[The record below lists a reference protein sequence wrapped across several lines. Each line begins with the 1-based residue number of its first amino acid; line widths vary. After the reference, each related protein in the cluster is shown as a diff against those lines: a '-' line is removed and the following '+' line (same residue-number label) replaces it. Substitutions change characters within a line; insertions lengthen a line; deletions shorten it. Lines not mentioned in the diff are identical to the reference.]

1 MSTNILP
8 KEESVEFIILYR
20 SLYILK
26 KKFEKYKED
35 ISKIYTKYFVKDKN
49 NYNNIRCKIIKISSF
64 KSLLQQIC
72 NLVNMSIIKIS
83 SLNELFVSD
92 LVSQKIQQ
100 ERFNESIDQIYNYI
114 SDNLKKYNEIFFNKK
129 IKPIIEINK
138 IDNINEDLTEYYPIV
153 EYNKKGDLICY
164 YDQMKEKNKK
174 YSSILKSH
182 EITLEKEYELNEKE
196 NDILFIETL
205 PVLIADFIQENP
217 KYIIINSDVNDS
229 ELNNE
234 IKNLFDG
241 NILKKVERENKI
253 LKREINLPHIN
264 NEMRLQELLNQQLG
278 IEKNIKLYQD
288 LLNEKKKSGHDI
300 KYIEDFLSKLNEEK
314 KKINEKIKE
323 EENKEQNNNHQ
334 KKNIYSISS
343 ISTNSNITK
352 TNLTKS
358 KTVKFKIT
366 LNELREEQK
375 MINSLKEI
383 FDFYANQHYPMASAP
398 TFDEIAFRKINL
410 DLAEF
415 SKFCVE
421 FEIPIT
427 KQKMSELF
435 KKNTSNRKDMSFTE
449 FKNSLEK
456 IAQAMNDSKK
466 EKLLHKIKLYKE
478 ILGKFKDTNDIIQD
492 FKRKSIYIHE
502 NDINNPN
509 KNNIRNSHRLTTHKA
524 SILFDNKKKLYE
536 NELKEAQNELDK
548 LKKLS
553 YKGVFDEFIK
563 FIGFDDPKIYRK
575 KMKGFIIPFHDMT
588 ERVLE
593 YKGGYKYKK
602 ISRDE
607 IIDRMKRDLR
617 KVKNND
623 NKFNNYYL
631 KKLREQKEKE
641 DKKNEIYE
649 KRMKEFIED
658 KKRKIAILKEEEKK
672 EKERI
677 EKSKLTAED
686 IKKQKEL
693 EEEKEREKE
702 REMEREKER
711 IELERKEAEEKR
723 KEEEKKIEEDKKRNV
738 FSYDRIE
745 KSEIDDI
752 NLDEELNKDFFIED
766 DSQNSDEE
774 ILNNFGNNNKEK
786 KRIESSFNNNIDEN
800 QEKEERVNYL
810 KTNLEDY
817 EKENVLITQPENKN
831 IVLLKNKNSIFN
843 KRNQS
848 LDFDSKNN
856 NLTET
861 THLYIHKNQKLNL
874 PFKTDNKIENNSE
887 SNLIYSLKSKRKSNS
902 QTFIKAGENIV
913 KENKRQISAY
923 YGKNN
928 SNNYIPFTS
937 SNIND
942 DRGYNKKRQLLFAG
956 KVKRNKELLLKNQMI
971 ENAKLIKKIEML
983 RNNDNNNDFNIR
995 KNLDQ

>member
-1 MSTNILP
+1 MNGNNFP
-8 KEESVEFIILYR
+8 KEDSIEFVTIYR

-26 KKFEKYKED
+26 KKFDKYKDD
-35 ISKIYTKYFVKDKN
+35 ISKIYTKYFIKDKN
-49 NYNNIRCKIIKISSF
+49 TFNNFRFKTIKISSF
-64 KSLLQQIC
+64 KPLLEQIC
-72 NLVNMSIIKIS
+72 NSISMSIIKIS

-92 LVSQKIQQ
+92 LVSQKFRQ
-100 ERFNESIDQIYNYI
+100 EKLKESIDQIYSYI
-114 SDNLKKYNEIFFNKK
+114 TDKLKKYNDIFFNKK
-129 IKPIIEINK
+129 IKPAIEINNK
-138 IDNINEDLTEYYPIV
+138 NNNTEDFTNDYTII
-153 EYNKKGDLICY
+153 EYNKNGELIY
-164 YDQMKEKNKK
+164 NYDQMKEMNKK
-174 YSSILKSH
+174 YSSVLKDH
-182 EITLEKEYELNEKE
+182 EIKIEKEYELNEKE
-196 NDILFIETL
+196 NDILYIETL

-217 KYIIINSDVNDS
+217 KYIIINSDVNDN

-786 KRIESSFNNNIDEN
+786 KRIESSYNNNIDEN

-942 DRGYNKKRQLLFAG
+942 DREYNKKRQLLFAG

-983 RNNDNNNDFNIR
+983 RNNENNNDFNIR
-995 KNLDQ
+995 KNLEQ

>member
-174 YSSILKSH
+174 YSSVLKSH

-217 KYIIINSDVNDS
+217 KYIIINSDVNDN

-649 KRMKEFIED
+649 KRMKKFIED

-786 KRIESSFNNNIDEN
+786 KRIESSYNNNIDEN

-913 KENKRQISAY
+913 KENKRKISAY

-942 DRGYNKKRQLLFAG
+942 DREYNKKRQLLFAG

>member
-8 KEESVEFIILYR
+8 KEESVDFIILYR

-114 SDNLKKYNEIFFNKK
+114 SNNLKKYNEIFFNKK

-153 EYNKKGDLICY
+153 EYNKKGDLIYY
-164 YDQMKEKNKK
+164 YDQIKEKNKK

-182 EITLEKEYELNEKE
+182 EITLEKEYELNKKE
-196 NDILFIETL
+196 NDILYIETL

-217 KYIIINSDVNDS
+217 KYIIINSDVNDN

-241 NILKKVERENKI
+241 NILKKVERENRI

-358 KTVKFKIT
+358 KTVKFKIS

-563 FIGFDDPKIYRK
+563 FMGFNEPKIYRK

-677 EKSKLTAED
+677 EKSKLTVED

-786 KRIESSFNNNIDEN
+786 KRIESSYNNNIDEN

-902 QTFIKAGENIV
+902 ETFIKAGENIV

-942 DRGYNKKRQLLFAG
+942 DREYNKKRQLLFAG

-983 RNNDNNNDFNIR
+983 RNNENNNDFNIR
-995 KNLDQ
+995 KNLEQ

>member
-153 EYNKKGDLICY
+153 EYNKKGDLIYY
-164 YDQMKEKNKK
+164 YDQIKEKNKK

-196 NDILFIETL
+196 NDILYIETL

-217 KYIIINSDVNDS
+217 KYIIINSDVNDN

-300 KYIEDFLSKLNEEK
+300 KYIEDFLSKLNKKK

-358 KTVKFKIT
+358 KTVKFKIS

-563 FIGFDDPKIYRK
+563 FMGFNEPKIYRK

-786 KRIESSFNNNIDEN
+786 KRIESSYNNNIDEN

-928 SNNYIPFTS
+928 NNNYIPFTS

-942 DRGYNKKRQLLFAG
+942 DREYNKKRQLLFAG

-995 KNLDQ
+995 KNLEQ

>member
-196 NDILFIETL
+196 NDILYIETL

-217 KYIIINSDVNDS
+217 KYIIINSDVNDN

-241 NILKKVERENKI
+241 NILKKVERENRI

-352 TNLTKS
+352 TNITKS

-786 KRIESSFNNNIDEN
+786 KRIESSYNNNIDEN

-887 SNLIYSLKSKRKSNS
+887 SNLMYSLKSKRKSNS

-928 SNNYIPFTS
+928 NNNYIPFTS

-942 DRGYNKKRQLLFAG
+942 DREYNKKRQLLFAG

-983 RNNDNNNDFNIR
+983 RNNENNNDFNIR
-995 KNLDQ
+995 KNLEQ

>member
-196 NDILFIETL
+196 NDILYIETL

-217 KYIIINSDVNDS
+217 KYIIINSDVNDN

-358 KTVKFKIT
+358 KTVKFKIS

-563 FIGFDDPKIYRK
+563 FMGFNEPKIYRK

-786 KRIESSFNNNIDEN
+786 KRIESSYNNNIDEN

-942 DRGYNKKRQLLFAG
+942 DREYNKKRQLLFAG

-983 RNNDNNNDFNIR
+983 RNNENNNDFNIR
-995 KNLDQ
+995 KNLEQ

>member
-174 YSSILKSH
+174 YSSVLKSH

-217 KYIIINSDVNDS
+217 KYIIINSDVNDN

-786 KRIESSFNNNIDEN
+786 KRIESSYNNNIDEN

-942 DRGYNKKRQLLFAG
+942 DREYNKKRQLLFAG

-983 RNNDNNNDFNIR
+983 RNNENNNDFNIR
-995 KNLDQ
+995 KNLEQ

>member
-35 ISKIYTKYFVKDKN
+35 ISKIYTKFFVKDKN

-114 SDNLKKYNEIFFNKK
+114 SNNLKKYNEIFFNKK

-217 KYIIINSDVNDS
+217 KYIIINSDVNDN

-358 KTVKFKIT
+358 KTVKFKIS

-786 KRIESSFNNNIDEN
+786 KRIESSYNNNIDEN

-902 QTFIKAGENIV
+902 ETFIKAGENIV

-942 DRGYNKKRQLLFAG
+942 DREYNKKRQLLFAG

-983 RNNDNNNDFNIR
+983 RNNENNNDFNIR
-995 KNLDQ
+995 KNLEQ

>member
-196 NDILFIETL
+196 NDILYIETL

-217 KYIIINSDVNDS
+217 KYIIINSDVNDN

-241 NILKKVERENKI
+241 NILKKVERENRI

-288 LLNEKKKSGHDI
+288 LLNEKKKNGHDI

-358 KTVKFKIT
+358 KTVKFKIS

-435 KKNTSNRKDMSFTE
+435 KKNMSNRKDMSFTE

-536 NELKEAQNELDK
+536 NELKEAQN
-548 LKKLS
+548 
-553 YKGVFDEFIK
+553 
-563 FIGFDDPKIYRK
+563 
-575 KMKGFIIPFHDMT
+575 
-588 ERVLE
+588 
-593 YKGGYKYKK
+593 
-602 ISRDE
+602 
-607 IIDRMKRDLR
+607 
-617 KVKNND
+617 N
-623 NKFNNYYL
+623 
-631 KKLREQKEKE
+631 
-641 DKKNEIYE
+641 
-649 KRMKEFIED
+649 
-658 KKRKIAILKEEEKK
+658 
-672 EKERI
+672 
-677 EKSKLTAED
+677 
-686 IKKQKEL
+686 
-693 EEEKEREKE
+693 
-702 REMEREKER
+702 
-711 IELERKEAEEKR
+711 
-723 KEEEKKIEEDKKRNV
+723 
-738 FSYDRIE
+738 
-745 KSEIDDI
+745 
-752 NLDEELNKDFFIED
+752 
-766 DSQNSDEE
+766 
-774 ILNNFGNNNKEK
+774 
-786 KRIESSFNNNIDEN
+786 
-800 QEKEERVNYL
+800 
-810 KTNLEDY
+810 
-817 EKENVLITQPENKN
+817 
-831 IVLLKNKNSIFN
+831 
-843 KRNQS
+843 
-848 LDFDSKNN
+848 
-856 NLTET
+856 
-861 THLYIHKNQKLNL
+861 
-874 PFKTDNKIENNSE
+874 
-887 SNLIYSLKSKRKSNS
+887 
-902 QTFIKAGENIV
+902 
-913 KENKRQISAY
+913 
-923 YGKNN
+923 
-928 SNNYIPFTS
+928 
-937 SNIND
+937 
-942 DRGYNKKRQLLFAG
+942 
-956 KVKRNKELLLKNQMI
+956 
-971 ENAKLIKKIEML
+971 
-983 RNNDNNNDFNIR
+983 
-995 KNLDQ
+995 

>member
-153 EYNKKGDLICY
+153 EYNKKGDLIYY
-164 YDQMKEKNKK
+164 YDQIKEKNKK

-196 NDILFIETL
+196 NDILYIETL

-217 KYIIINSDVNDS
+217 KYIIINSDVNDN

-786 KRIESSFNNNIDEN
+786 KRIESSYNNNIDEN

-887 SNLIYSLKSKRKSNS
+887 SNLMYSLKSKRKSNS

-942 DRGYNKKRQLLFAG
+942 DREYNKKRQLLFAG

-983 RNNDNNNDFNIR
+983 RNNENNNDFNIR
-995 KNLDQ
+995 KNLEQ

>member
-114 SDNLKKYNEIFFNKK
+114 SNNLKKYNEIFFNKK

-153 EYNKKGDLICY
+153 EYNKKGDLIYY
-164 YDQMKEKNKK
+164 YDQIKEKNKK

-182 EITLEKEYELNEKE
+182 EITLEKEYELNKKE
-196 NDILFIETL
+196 NDILYIETL

-217 KYIIINSDVNDS
+217 KYIIINSDVNDN

-300 KYIEDFLSKLNEEK
+300 KYIEDFINKLNKEK

-358 KTVKFKIT
+358 KTVKFKIS

-563 FIGFDDPKIYRK
+563 FMGFNEPKIYRK

-766 DSQNSDEE
+766 DSQNSDKE

-786 KRIESSFNNNIDEN
+786 KRIESSYNNNIDEN

-887 SNLIYSLKSKRKSNS
+887 SNLMYSLKSKRKSNS

-928 SNNYIPFTS
+928 NNNYIPFTS

-942 DRGYNKKRQLLFAG
+942 DREYNKKRQLLFAG

-995 KNLDQ
+995 KNLEQ

>member
-114 SDNLKKYNEIFFNKK
+114 SNNLKKYNEIFFNKK

-153 EYNKKGDLICY
+153 EYNKKGDLIYY
-164 YDQMKEKNKK
+164 YDQIKEKNKK

-196 NDILFIETL
+196 NDILYIETL

-217 KYIIINSDVNDS
+217 KYIIINSDVNDN

-288 LLNEKKKSGHDI
+288 LLNEKKKNGHDI

-358 KTVKFKIT
+358 KTVKFKIS

-723 KEEEKKIEEDKKRNV
+723 KEEEKKIDEDKKRNV

-766 DSQNSDEE
+766 DSQNSDKE

-786 KRIESSFNNNIDEN
+786 KRIESSYNNNIDEN

-942 DRGYNKKRQLLFAG
+942 DREYNKKRQLLFAG

-983 RNNDNNNDFNIR
+983 RNNENNNDFNIR
-995 KNLDQ
+995 KNLEQ

>member
-174 YSSILKSH
+174 YSSVLKSH

-196 NDILFIETL
+196 NDILYIETL

-217 KYIIINSDVNDS
+217 KYIIINSDVNDN

-358 KTVKFKIT
+358 KTVKFKIS

-786 KRIESSFNNNIDEN
+786 KRIESSF
-800 QEKEERVNYL
+800 K
-810 KTNLEDY
+810 
-817 EKENVLITQPENKN
+817 ENKN

-942 DRGYNKKRQLLFAG
+942 DREYNKKRQLLFAG

-983 RNNDNNNDFNIR
+983 RNNENNNDFNIR
-995 KNLDQ
+995 KNLEQ

>member
-1 MSTNILP
+1 MSTNNLP

-35 ISKIYTKYFVKDKN
+35 ISKIYTKFFVKDKN

-114 SDNLKKYNEIFFNKK
+114 TDNLKKYNEIFFNKK

-174 YSSILKSH
+174 YSSVLKSH
-182 EITLEKEYELNEKE
+182 EITLEREYELNEKE
-196 NDILFIETL
+196 NDILYIETL

-217 KYIIINSDVNDS
+217 KYIIINSDVNDN

-241 NILKKVERENKI
+241 NILKKVERENRI

-334 KKNIYSISS
+334 KKNIYSISN

-563 FIGFDDPKIYRK
+563 FMGFNEPKIYRK

-607 IIDRMKRDLR
+607 IIDRMKRDLQ

-766 DSQNSDEE
+766 DSQNSDKE

-786 KRIESSFNNNIDEN
+786 KRIESSYNNNIDEN

-848 LDFDSKNN
+848 LDLDSRNN
-856 NLTET
+856 NLTVAT
-861 THLYIHKNQKLNL
+861 DIYIHKNQKLSL
-874 PFKTDNKIENNSE
+874 PFKTEKKIENNSE

-928 SNNYIPFTS
+928 SNNNIPFTS

-942 DRGYNKKRQLLFAG
+942 DREYNKKRQLLFAG

-983 RNNDNNNDFNIR
+983 RNNENNNDFNIR
-995 KNLDQ
+995 KNLEQ

>member
-114 SDNLKKYNEIFFNKK
+114 SNNLKKYNEIFFNKK

-196 NDILFIETL
+196 NDILYIETL

-217 KYIIINSDVNDS
+217 KYIIINSDVNDN

-241 NILKKVERENKI
+241 NILKKVERENRI

-288 LLNEKKKSGHDI
+288 LLNEKKKNGHDI

-358 KTVKFKIT
+358 KTVKFKIS

-723 KEEEKKIEEDKKRNV
+723 KEEEKKIDEDKKRNV

-786 KRIESSFNNNIDEN
+786 KRIESSYNNNIDEN

-887 SNLIYSLKSKRKSNS
+887 SNLMYSLKSKRKSNS

-942 DRGYNKKRQLLFAG
+942 DREYNKKRQLLFAG

-983 RNNDNNNDFNIR
+983 RNNENNNDFNIR
-995 KNLDQ
+995 KNLEQ

>member
-174 YSSILKSH
+174 YSSVLKSH

-196 NDILFIETL
+196 NDILYIETL
-205 PVLIADFIQENP
+205 PLLIADFIQENP
-217 KYIIINSDVNDS
+217 KYNIINT
-229 ELNNE
+229 ELNDNELNKE

-241 NILKKVERENKI
+241 DILKKLERNNRN
-253 LKREINLPHIN
+253 LKRQVNLLYIN
-264 NEMRLQELLNQQLG
+264 NEMKLQELFNQQIG
-278 IEKNIKLYQD
+278 IEKNIKLYND
-288 LLNEKKKSGHDI
+288 ILNEKKKSGDDI
-300 KYIEDFLSKLNEEK
+300 KYIEDFLSKLNEER
-314 KKINEKIKE
+314 KKIEMKIKE
-323 EENKEQNNNHQ
+323 EENKEESISNNIHN
-334 KKNIYSISS
+334 KKNINSISN

-352 TNLTKS
+352 TNLTRS
-358 KTVKFKIT
+358 KIVKFKINLT
-366 LNELREEQK
+366 QSNEEQK

-383 FDFYANQHYPMASAP
+383 FDFYVNQHYPMASAP
-398 TFDEIAFRKINL
+398 TFDEIAFRRKNL

-421 FEIPIT
+421 FEIPIA
-427 KQKMSELF
+427 KQKLTELF
-435 KKNTSNRKDMSFTE
+435 KKNSSNRKDMSFNE

-456 IAQAMNDSKK
+456 LAEAMNDSKK
-466 EKLLHKIKLYKE
+466 ESLLHKIKLYNE
-478 ILGKFKDTNDIIQD
+478 LLIKFKDSNDIIRD
-492 FKRKSIYIHE
+492 FKRRSIYSHE
-502 NDINNPN
+502 NDLNNPN
-509 KNNIRNSHRLTTHKA
+509 KNNIRNSHRLTTHRA
-524 SILFDNKKKLYE
+524 SIIFDNKKKLYE

-548 LKKLS
+548 LKHLS
-553 YKGVFDEFIK
+553 HKKIFDEFIK
-563 FIGFDDPKIYRK
+563 FLGLNDPKSYRK

-602 ISRDE
+602 ISRDD
-607 IIDRMKRDLR
+607 IIEKMKKDLE
-617 KVKNND
+617 KFKNNE
-623 NKFNNYYL
+623 NKLNNYHL
-631 KKLREQKEKE
+631 KKIREQKEKE
-641 DKKNEIYE
+641 DKKNELYE
-649 KRMKEFIED
+649 KRMKEFKED
-658 KKRKIAILKEEEKK
+658 KKRKIAILREEEKK

-677 EKSKLTAED
+677 EKSKLKPED
-686 IKKQKEL
+686 IQKQKEL
-693 EEEKEREKE
+693 EEEKEREI
-702 REMEREKER
+702 EREKEKR
-711 IELERKEAEEKR
+711 ELEIKAAEEKR
-723 KEEEKKIEEDKKRNV
+723 KEEEKKIEEEKKKNE

-745 KSEIDDI
+745 KSEINDI
-752 NLDEELNKDFFIED
+752 NLNEELNKDLFIED

-774 ILNNFGNNNKEK
+774 ILNIYGNKKNNLERKNKESSYNNIQNKNEEEYINNIKSNLENNNL
-786 KRIESSFNNNIDEN
+786 
-800 QEKEERVNYL
+800 EE
-810 KTNLEDY
+810 
-817 EKENVLITQPENKN
+817 ENVLITQPGNKN
-831 IVLLKNKNSIFN
+831 IVLFKNKNSFN

-848 LDFDSKNN
+848 LDLDVKNNKLTISTDKHNMKNKKKMSFPLYTENNIIENYSDNNLIDPFHKNSKN
-856 NLTET
+856 E
-861 THLYIHKNQKLNL
+861 
-874 PFKTDNKIENNSE
+874 
-887 SNLIYSLKSKRKSNS
+887 RKSNS
-902 QTFIKAGENIV
+902 QTFIMAGENVI
-913 KENKRQISAY
+913 KENRKQISAY
-923 YGKNN
+923 YGHN
-928 SNNYIPFTS
+928 SNNNIPTLIT
-937 SNIND
+937 NPNVHKE
-942 DRGYNKKRQLLFAG
+942 YNKKRQLLFSG
-956 KVKRNKELLLKNQMI
+956 RFKNKNLKNQMI
-971 ENAKLIKKIEML
+971 ENSKMIKKIEIM
-983 RNNDNNNDFNIR
+983 RNKGNDNDLFM
-995 KNLDQ
+995 KKK

>member
-196 NDILFIETL
+196 NDILYIETL

-217 KYIIINSDVNDS
+217 KYIIINSDVNDN

-241 NILKKVERENKI
+241 NILKKVERENRI

-607 IIDRMKRDLR
+607 IIDRMKRDLQ

-786 KRIESSFNNNIDEN
+786 KRIESSYNNNIDEN

-942 DRGYNKKRQLLFAG
+942 DREYNKKRQLLFAG

-983 RNNDNNNDFNIR
+983 RNNENNNDFNIR
-995 KNLDQ
+995 KNLEQ

>member
-241 NILKKVERENKI
+241 NILKKIERENRI

-563 FIGFDDPKIYRK
+563 FMGFNEPKIYRK

-786 KRIESSFNNNIDEN
+786 KRIESSYNNNIDEN

-817 EKENVLITQPENKN
+817 EKKNVLITQPENKN

-902 QTFIKAGENIV
+902 ETFIKAGENIV

-928 SNNYIPFTS
+928 SNYYIPFTS

-942 DRGYNKKRQLLFAG
+942 DREYNKKRQLLFAG

-983 RNNDNNNDFNIR
+983 RNNENNNDFNIR
-995 KNLDQ
+995 KNLEQ

>member
-196 NDILFIETL
+196 NDILYIETL

-217 KYIIINSDVNDS
+217 KYIIINSDVNDN

-241 NILKKVERENKI
+241 NILKKVERENRI

-358 KTVKFKIT
+358 KTVKFKIS

-607 IIDRMKRDLR
+607 IIDRMKRDLQ

-786 KRIESSFNNNIDEN
+786 KRIESSYNNNIDEN

-902 QTFIKAGENIV
+902 ETFIKAGENIV

-942 DRGYNKKRQLLFAG
+942 DREYNKKRQLLFAG

>member
-153 EYNKKGDLICY
+153 EYNKKGDLIYY
-164 YDQMKEKNKK
+164 YDQIKEKNKK

-196 NDILFIETL
+196 NDILYIETL

-217 KYIIINSDVNDS
+217 KYIIINSDVNDN

-241 NILKKVERENKI
+241 NILKKVERENRI

-358 KTVKFKIT
+358 KTVKFKIS

-766 DSQNSDEE
+766 DSQNSDKE

-786 KRIESSFNNNIDEN
+786 KRIESSYNNNIDEN

-902 QTFIKAGENIV
+902 ETFIKAGENIV
-913 KENKRQISAY
+913 KENKRKISAY

-942 DRGYNKKRQLLFAG
+942 DREYNKKRQLLFAG

>member
-114 SDNLKKYNEIFFNKK
+114 SNNLKKYNEIFFNKK

-153 EYNKKGDLICY
+153 EYNKKGDLIYY
-164 YDQMKEKNKK
+164 YDQIKEKNKK

-182 EITLEKEYELNEKE
+182 EITLEKEYELNKKE
-196 NDILFIETL
+196 NDILYIETL

-217 KYIIINSDVNDS
+217 KYIIINSDVNDN

-241 NILKKVERENKI
+241 NILKKVERENRI

-563 FIGFDDPKIYRK
+563 FMGFNEPKIYRK

-786 KRIESSFNNNIDEN
+786 KRIESSYNNNIDEN

-902 QTFIKAGENIV
+902 ETFIKAGENIV

-942 DRGYNKKRQLLFAG
+942 DREYNKKRQLLFAG

-983 RNNDNNNDFNIR
+983 RNNENNNDFNIR
-995 KNLDQ
+995 KNLEQ

>member
-174 YSSILKSH
+174 YSSVLKSH

-196 NDILFIETL
+196 NDILYIETL

-217 KYIIINSDVNDS
+217 KYIIINSDVNDN

-241 NILKKVERENKI
+241 NILKKVERENRI

-358 KTVKFKIT
+358 KTVKFKIS

-786 KRIESSFNNNIDEN
+786 KRIESSYNNNIDEN

-942 DRGYNKKRQLLFAG
+942 DREYNKKRQLLFAG

-995 KNLDQ
+995 KNLEQ

>member
-174 YSSILKSH
+174 YSSVLKSH

-217 KYIIINSDVNDS
+217 KYIIINSDVNDN

-711 IELERKEAEEKR
+711 IKFERKEAEEKR

-786 KRIESSFNNNIDEN
+786 KRIESSYNNNIDEN

-942 DRGYNKKRQLLFAG
+942 DREYNKKRQLLFAG

-995 KNLDQ
+995 KNLEQ

>member
-114 SDNLKKYNEIFFNKK
+114 SNNLKKYNEIFFNKK

-153 EYNKKGDLICY
+153 EYNKKGDLIYY
-164 YDQMKEKNKK
+164 YDQIKEKNKK

-196 NDILFIETL
+196 NDILYIETL

-217 KYIIINSDVNDS
+217 KYIIINSDVNDN

-241 NILKKVERENKI
+241 NILKKVERENRI

-358 KTVKFKIT
+358 KTVKFKIS

-563 FIGFDDPKIYRK
+563 FMGFDEPKIYRK

-786 KRIESSFNNNIDEN
+786 KRIESSYNNNIDEN

-902 QTFIKAGENIV
+902 ETFIKAGENIV

-942 DRGYNKKRQLLFAG
+942 DREYNKKRQLLFAG

-983 RNNDNNNDFNIR
+983 RNNENNNDFNIR
-995 KNLDQ
+995 KNLEQ